1 MYFLGRAPSHRTQY
15 NKKPIKL
22 VSPDERPT
30 QSIRNEHDDG
40 RGRGEGVGLQG
51 CEKGAAQHFISWHTA
66 HAARQRGRS
75 RRYTGHSPVREPTQA
90 DYDDVIS
97 GRVLSGDGLHAIC
110 PAAGDDCDTL
120 SIVGLLEAGGKIVHD
135 VLKRDAHVVEGPV
148 RVHDRVL
155 EESIGVDVVKEGR
168 HPKYEDSLPAI

>member
-1 MYFLGRAPSHRTQY
+1 MVEEGARGWGSKDVKRGLPNISSAGTP
-15 NKKPIKL
+15 
-22 VSPDERPT
+22 PT
-30 QSIRNEHDDG
+30 QPGSVGD
-40 RGRGEGVGLQG
+40 RGE
-51 CEKGAAQHFISWHTA
+51 
-66 HAARQRGRS
+66 
-75 RRYTGHSPVREPTQA
+75 TGHSPVREPTQA
-90 DYDDVIS
+90 DHDDVIS

-168 HPKYEDSLPAI
+168 HPKYEDSLPVICRI